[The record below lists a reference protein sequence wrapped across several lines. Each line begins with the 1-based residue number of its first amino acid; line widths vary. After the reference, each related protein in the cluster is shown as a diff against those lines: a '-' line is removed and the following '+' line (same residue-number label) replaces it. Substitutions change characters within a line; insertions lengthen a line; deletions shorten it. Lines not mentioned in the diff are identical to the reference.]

1 MRKRVILPK
10 IFRSVKTNED
20 REKYLESIDHFIK
33 EQGYARPLE
42 IAEFLKVTPA
52 SVSQM
57 LSKLADD
64 GLINYQKYRGMTLS
78 DKGKKLLDSLSKKE
92 SSIYELLKLM
102 GCDEETAKE
111 RACFFEHFI
120 DEDLSEKMRS
130 FTNKVKESKLKL
142 PA

>member
-1 MRKRVILPK
+1 M
-10 IFRSVKTNED
+10 KTNED
-20 REKYLESIDHFIK
+20 REKYLESIDHFIR

-42 IAEFLKVTPA
+42 IAEYLKVTPA

-57 LSKLADD
+57 LSKLSDD

-78 DKGKKLLDSLSKKE
+78 EKGKKLLENLSRKE
-92 SSIYELLKLM
+92 SSIYELLKMM
-102 GCDEETAKE
+102 GCDDKTAHE

-120 DEDLSEKMRS
+120 DEDLSEKMRT
-130 FTNKVKESKLKL
+130 FTDKIKDSKIKL